1 MEHTRNDMY
10 RFKLY
15 VAGETPLSVRALNS
29 FRGLLED
36 EFKDQYFL
44 EIIDVIKNPEVAES
58 DRIFATPTMVKTHP
72 PPVIRIIGDLSNKE
86 KVWLVVLEGY
96 SKVFH

>member
-1 MEHTRNDMY
+1 MEHTRDDMY

-15 VAGETPLSVRALNS
+15 IAGDTPLSERAVSSL
-29 FRGLLED
+29 RGLLED
-36 EFKDQYFL
+36 ELKDQYFL
-44 EIIDVIKNPEVAES
+44 EIIDVIKDPEAAES

-86 KVWLVVLEGY
+86 QIWLVVLEGY
-96 SKVFH
+96 SKVLH